1 MSIYRRGG
9 CMAELNPMEVF
20 RKRIRHYEYSLS
32 YNDLYEKFKDYIQF
46 IAKFYFK
53 IGLDYYD
60 VENQCLLLFYDNY
73 HKYNSDIAL
82 KKYVN
87 NELRNYCRQ
96 EMKERH
102 ISYGTNPEDYN
113 I

>member
-1 MSIYRRGG
+1 MP
-9 CMAELNPMEVF
+9 ELNPMEVF
-20 RKRIRHYEYSLS
+20 RKRINQFEYNLS
-32 YNDLYEKFKDYIQF
+32 YNDLYEKFRDYIQF
-46 IAKFYFK
+46 VANFYKK

-73 HKYNSDIAL
+73 HKYDNDKSL
-82 KKYVN
+82 RRYVN
-87 NELRNYCRQ
+87 SQLRDYCRQ

-102 ISYGTNPEDYN
+102 LSYGINPENYN